1 MKCSSCGTDNRDKAR
16 YCKHCGEALSQGDA
30 LADIVGLDDVKRQL
44 RIIATMHRN
53 LMARATG
60 AKVQLNTAIIITG
73 QTGTGKTM
81 LAEVIRDW
89 FYQNKIIPKQKLT
102 IVDAVDYQRFVD
114 DWDDKV
120 KKSRGG
126 VLFFDNVQKLL
137 PDRYANH
144 INPLDKLFVEMD
156 HWEGDPVVV
165 ISGLA
170 KGLDEFL
177 ESNPNVASRFKY
189 RFDLPTPG
197 AKELEDI
204 CRKKLSVKYGINDL
218 TPDAHDRLARY
229 FAYQCKSKDESFGYA
244 HIAVKEAEDIFTAFI
259 SRENAIAVEPR
270 DIVGYVPEQQSLT
283 DILGQMDQF
292 VGLDNVRREITSLAS
307 FISMQA
313 QRGESISAA
322 GKHYVF
328 TGSPGTGKTTIARVM
343 AQMLQALGVL
353 GSGQLI
359 EADRS
364 KLVAG
369 YSGQTAIKT
378 NELIDSAIGGILFI
392 DEAYTLRQGDNDAF
406 GSEAI
411 DTLLKRLEDDR
422 GKFVCIVAGYTDQMH
437 DFIESN
443 PGLKSRF
450 TQTIHFDDYD
460 ASQLT
465 EIFMRMA
472 SRGHYT
478 IDDDAAAAVRRLFD
492 SLYLRRDK
500 NFGNAREV
508 RRVFDQTIER
518 QSQRLV
524 ENAAG
529 GKVAQDQMYRI
540 TLADLPAE
548 AAKTQAKPLDEL
560 LTEMDQLIGMRSIKN
575 MVRRLA
581 VQNMFIKQRAASG
594 VGHIQQLTLN
604 FCLTG
609 NPGTGKTTVARMMGQ
624 ILHSMDILPTSNVVE
639 TSRATLIGKY
649 MGETPKLVNKAIDKA
664 MGGIL
669 FIDEAYTL
677 SNGGDAYGQEAI
689 DTLMKRMEDD
699 RGKLVVIVAGYKQP
713 MEEFMNAN
721 PGLNSRFTHHLHI
734 DDYNEDELLAI
745 YKQMAAKQQY
755 VLTAEAE
762 YILMDHIFQMVAGKD
777 ANFGNAREMRTLLDA
792 TIQQLSARVTQMP
805 KGSLTP
811 EDYQT
816 ITADDIP
823 SSSLPT
829 NN

>member
-1 MKCSSCGTDNRDKAR
+1 MKCGKCGADNRDKAK
-16 YCKHCGEALSQGDA
+16 YCKHCGEALAQGDA
-30 LADIVGLDDVKRQL
+30 LGAIVGLDDVKRQL
-44 RIIATMHRN
+44 RVIATMHRN
-53 LMARATG
+53 LMARAAG
-60 AKVQLNTAIIITG
+60 AKVQLNTSIVITG

-81 LAEVIRDW
+81 LADTIRDW
-89 FYQNKIIPKQKLT
+89 FHQNKIIAKQKLT
-102 IVDAVDYQRFVD
+102 LVDAVDYQRFVD
-114 DWDDKV
+114 DWDDRV
-120 KKSRGG
+120 KKAKGG

-189 RFDLPTPG
+189 RFDLPVPG
-197 AKELEDI
+197 PKELEAI
-204 CRKKLSVKYGINDL
+204 CRAKLQQKYAIDNL
-218 TPDAHDRLARY
+218 TPEAADRLARY
-229 FAYQCKSKDESFGYA
+229 FAYQTKTKDDTFGYA
-244 HIAVKEAEDIFTAFI
+244 HVAVKEAEDIFTAYI
-259 SRENAIAVEPR
+259 SREDAKAVEPR
-270 DIVGYVPEQQSLT
+270 DIVGYVPEQQSLD
-283 DILGQMDQF
+283 DILQQMDQF
-292 VGLDNVRREITSLAS
+292 VGMDGVRQEITSLAS

-313 QRGESISAA
+313 QRGESTGVA

-353 GSGQLI
+353 TTGQLV

-378 NELIDSAIGGILFI
+378 NELIDSAIGGVLFI
-392 DEAYTLRQGDNDAF
+392 DEAYTLRQGDNDSF

-460 ASQLT
+460 ANQLS

-472 SRGHYT
+472 RRGHYT
-478 IDDDAAAAVRRLFD
+478 IDDDAAKAVHNLFQQ
-492 SLYLRRDK
+492 LYLRRDK
-500 NFGNAREV
+500 SFGNAREV
-508 RRVFDQTIER
+508 RRVFDQTVER

-524 ENAAG
+524 EHAAG
-529 GKVAQDQMYRI
+529 GKVAQEEMYRL
-540 TLADLPAE
+540 TLADLPGD
-548 AAKTQAKPLDEL
+548 AAKTQAKPLDQL
-560 LTEMDQLIGMRSIKN
+560 LGEMDQLIGMRSVKN

-581 VQNMFIKQRAASG
+581 VQNIFMKQRAASG
-594 VGHIQQLTLN
+594 VGQVQQITLN

-624 ILHSMDILPTSNVVE
+624 ILHSMDILPTSTVVE
-639 TSRATLIGKY
+639 ASRATLVGKY

-677 SNGGDAYGQEAI
+677 TSGGDAYGQEAV

-699 RGKLVVIVAGYKQP
+699 RGKLVIIVAGYKQP
-713 MEEFMNAN
+713 MDEFMNAN
-721 PGLNSRFTHHLHI
+721 PGLNSRFTHRLHI

-745 YKQMAAKQQY
+745 YKQMAANQQY
-755 VLTAEAE
+755 TLAPEAE
-762 YILMDHIFQMVAGKD
+762 YKLMDRIFQMVAAKD

-792 TIQQLSARVTQMP
+792 TIQQLSQRVASMP
-805 KGSLTP
+805 KASLTP
-811 EDYQT
+811 DDYQR

-823 SSSLPT
+823 DS
-829 NN
+829 